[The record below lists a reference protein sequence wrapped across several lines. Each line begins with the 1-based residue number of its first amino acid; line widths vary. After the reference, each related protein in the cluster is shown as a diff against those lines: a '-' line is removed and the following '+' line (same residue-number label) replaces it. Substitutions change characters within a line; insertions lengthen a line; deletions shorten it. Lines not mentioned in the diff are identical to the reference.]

1 MNISEGLKS
10 LIESSQID
18 GKLSS
23 KEREVIINKAEKE
36 GHNRD
41 EFEIYLDGQF
51 QLFKSESVFKIF
63 FKWVFKKKDRTTIF
77 FLVAAFLAFLGF
89 SILRDAVIPSII
101 EYSTKVARGCDDM
114 DDCIAKFMFDEATLY
129 ANDGYD
135 SDKSLDDKRKIR
147 KANVNYFLLN
157 KSNEQ
162 AYMLMADYHFERL
175 VSFPFA
181 CYEQQCWYET
191 IGLKEAEWFNQVVES
206 IIIESENNQELL
218 LKLILMLKPLDK
230 KDIEASRR
238 DKEKDHYIA
247 DDSRKKELLKK
258 YKLD

>member
-23 KEREVIINKAEKE
+23 KEREVIINKAENE

-51 QLFKSESVFKIF
+51 QLIESESVFKIF
-63 FKWVFKKKDRTTIF
+63 FKWIWQKKDRRGAF
-77 FLVAAFLAFLGF
+77 FIVAAFLAFLGF
-89 SILRDAVIPSII
+89 RILTYYVIPST
-101 EYSTKVARGCDDM
+101 SNFLTKVERGCDDM
-114 DDCIAKFMFDEATLY
+114 DDCIAKYKFDEATLY
-129 ANDGYD
+129 VNENPWDYEGP
-135 SDKSLDDKRKIR
+135 DDKRKIR

-157 KSNEQ
+157 TANEQ
-162 AYMLMADYHFERL
+162 AYMLMADYHFES
-175 VSFPFA
+175 SFPTSDYWLDA
-181 CYEQQCWYET
+181 YNVEV
-191 IGLKEAEWFNQVVES
+191 EWFNQVVES

-218 LKLILMLKPLDK
+218 RKLILMLKPLAK
-230 KDIEASRR
+230 KDIKASRR
-238 DKEKDHYIA
+238 DKKKDHYIA

>member
-129 ANDGYD
+129 ANDIPTFYQYPE
-135 SDKSLDDKRKIR
+135 KRKIR

-162 AYMLMADYHFERL
+162 AYMLMADYHFEEL

-181 CYEQQCWYET
+181 CDEQSFRYKT
-191 IGLKEAEWFNQVVES
+191 TGLKEAEWFNQVVES

-218 LKLILMLKPLDK
+218 LKLILMIKPLVK